1 MTKEAFSSVNRLILK
16 ECSRD
21 DDLSELCEYWGV
33 TTDDF
38 DEFLELA
45 RKGFDAENAQ
55 GGNATA

>member
-1 MTKEAFSSVNRLILK
+1 MTKEAFSSVNHLISK
-16 ECSRD
+16 ECCRN
-21 DDLSELCEYWGV
+21 DLSELCEYWGV

-55 GGNATA
+55 SGNATA